1 MKERIGTVGRLALFK
16 DEDGLGVEPIDPR
29 DDLVMTLRFLRWAIG
44 VLLWVGRKITARRDL
59 DDAVV
64 EQLVTRAKA
73 EGRVTV
79 IG

>member
-1 MKERIGTVGRLALFK
+1 MGRLALFK

-44 VLLWVGRKITARRDL
+44 VLLWVGRKISARRAL

-64 EQLVTRAKA
+64 EQLVARAKA

-79 IG
+79 I

>member
-44 VLLWVGRKITARRDL
+44 VLLWVGRKISARRAL

-64 EQLVTRAKA
+64 EQLVARAKA

-79 IG
+79 I